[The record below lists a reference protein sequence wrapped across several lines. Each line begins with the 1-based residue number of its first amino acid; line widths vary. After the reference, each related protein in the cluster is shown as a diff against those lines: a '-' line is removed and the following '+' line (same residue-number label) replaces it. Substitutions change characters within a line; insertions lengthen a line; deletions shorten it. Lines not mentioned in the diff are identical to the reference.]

1 MVLRSLYA
9 VALLFSCAPAI
20 AETAYVTDMLRLGL
34 HESQDT
40 SDAPFAN
47 LTSGT
52 ELEILQR
59 VPNFAE
65 VRVPDGRQGWV
76 KSAFLVKDKPAQL
89 IVTETLAELEQVK
102 RELAEAEATRDQ
114 SDQEVRR
121 MVAESAAESEIAR
134 TAESDLTSL
143 HEENR
148 EYMRRLETYRGSLPI
163 PWVVGAVVVAA
174 LAGFLLGLWSL
185 DAYIRRRHGGFRLY

>member
-9 VALLFSCAPAI
+9 VALLLSCAPAI